1 MKRIPGIRDELH
13 IISLKK
19 KNFNSMKYPV
29 TVYGDPLLR
38 KKAKE
43 ITKDYPNLEE
53 VIENMWE
60 TMYYSDGVGLAAPQ
74 VGLSIRLFVIDASS
88 GADEEPE
95 LKDFK
100 KVFINPEI
108 LNKEG
113 DEWVMNEGCLSL
125 PEIREDV
132 ERPNEV
138 TIRYFDENFV
148 EHTETY
154 KGFAGRVIQHE
165 YDHLEGVLFVDYL
178 SPLRKRLLKG
188 KLSNIAKG
196 KVIPHYRIK
205 IPAK

>member
-1 MKRIPGIRDELH
+1 
-13 IISLKK
+13 
-19 KNFNSMKYPV
+19 MKYPV

-43 ITKDYPNLEE
+43 IDQNYPNLEQ

-74 VGLSIRLFVIDASS
+74 VGLPIRMFLVDASS

-95 LKDFK
+95 LIDFK

-108 LNKEG
+108 IETKGE
-113 DEWVMNEGCLSL
+113 EWVMNEGCLSL

-132 ERPNEV
+132 TRPDEV
-138 TIRYFDENFV
+138 TIRWFDEKFE
-148 EHTETY
+148 EHEETF

-165 YDHLEGVLFVDYL
+165 YDHLEGILFIDYL
-178 SPLRKRLLKG
+178 SPLRKRLLKS
-188 KLSNIAKG
+188 KLLNISKG
-196 KVIPHYRIK
+196 KVQPHYKIK
-205 IPAK
+205 IPVNK

>member
-1 MKRIPGIRDELH
+1 
-13 IISLKK
+13 
-19 KNFNSMKYPV
+19 MKYPV

-38 KKAKE
+38 KKAKAIEKDHPKLDE
-43 ITKDYPNLEE
+43 I
-53 VIENMWE
+53 IENMWE

-95 LKDFK
+95 LEGFK

-108 LNKEG
+108 IETKG
-113 DEWVMNEGCLSL
+113 DEWTMNEGCLSL

-132 ERPNEV
+132 SRHDEV
-138 TIRYFDENFV
+138 TIKYLDENFV

-165 YDHLEGVLFVDYL
+165 YDHLEGILFVDYL

-188 KLSNIAKG
+188 KLIAISKG
-196 KVIPHYRIK
+196 KVRPHYRIK
-205 IPAK
+205 VPK

>member
-1 MKRIPGIRDELH
+1 
-13 IISLKK
+13 
-19 KNFNSMKYPV
+19 MKYPV

-38 KKAKE
+38 RKAEKIEKDHPKLDE
-43 ITKDYPNLEE
+43 I
-53 VIENMWE
+53 IENMWE

-74 VGLSIRLFVIDASS
+74 VGLSIRMFVIDASS

-95 LKDFK
+95 LEGFK

-108 LNKEG
+108 IETAG
-113 DEWVMNEGCLSL
+113 EEWTMNEGCLSL

-132 ERPNEV
+132 DRPDEV
-138 TIRYFDENFV
+138 TIKYLDENFV

-178 SPLRKRLLKG
+178 SPLRKRLLKS
-188 KLSNIAKG
+188 KLLAISKG
-196 KVIPHYRIK
+196 KVRPHYRIK
-205 IPAK
+205 VPR